1 MIMEI
6 IGYILITIGSL
17 FYLLGGLGVYRMPDV
32 YNRLQAGT
40 KATTLGS
47 FSLILGVGFAHPEW
61 LLKAIVIVV
70 FIAITNPVGSSA
82 LARASLKA
90 GVKPDPRT
98 DTGEY
103 LPKKGGVDE

>member
-6 IGYILITIGSL
+6 IGYTLITIGSL
-17 FYLLGGLGVYRMPDV
+17 FYLLGGLGVLRMPDV

-47 FSLILGVGFAHPEW
+47 FSLILGVGFVHPEW
-61 LLKAIVIVV
+61 LLKTIVIVT

-82 LARASLKA
+82 LARASLKS

-103 LPKKGGVDE
+103 LPDEGGAER